1 MEYNFI
7 TLGFNCSSA
16 TVLRD
21 LGLRKTAL
29 PFDWIV
35 VNNVN
40 KIINCIEDNFQ
51 KFHKNLHFIMDNHWL
66 EDEYGIQYP
75 HDYPVNDNEEIC
87 DDWINYKTDVL
98 KKYERRIERFHNI
111 LNDPLP
117 IIALYHGPI
126 TWGKRIKSALE
137 KKYNRKRIIF
147 VIATY
152 EKGQTSN
159 DIIICNIYT
168 NEDSRNK
175 NFWIKGINQAI
186 QIVSDNIVSPT
197 YIKNTVTNNYRWKM
211 F

>member
-1 MEYNFI
+1 MQYNFI

-35 VNNVN
+35 INHVN
-40 KIINCIEDNFQ
+40 KFINCIEDNFQ
-51 KFHKNLHFIMDNHWL
+51 KFHKNLHLIMDNHWL

-75 HDYPVNDNEEIC
+75 HDYSLNDNGEIC
-87 DDWINYKTDVL
+87 DDWMNYKTDVL
-98 KKYERRIERFHNI
+98 KKYEKRIERFHNI

-126 TWGKRIKSALE
+126 AWGKRIKWALE
-137 KKYNRKRIIF
+137 KKYNRRNIIF

-152 EKGQTSN
+152 EQGQSSN
-159 DIIICNIYT
+159 DIIICNIST

-175 NFWIKGINQAI
+175 DFWINGINEAI
-186 QIVSDNIVSPT
+186 RILTTSTDTKYTIFNN
-197 YIKNTVTNNYRWKM
+197 KTNRWKM